1 MHFSVF
7 LFICVHIYRLIR
19 NYINLYYKFL
29 KNAIGSNYITFIE
42 TNKEKIYI
50 SESRNILNL
59 LYFILFHTNYVHKF
73 KNCQKSIHN
82 VFDND
87 KLRLS

>member
-59 LYFILFHTNYVHKF
+59 LYFILFHTNYVHKI

-82 VFDND
+82 AFDND